1 MVEIKNLS
9 AGYNGQPVIRIPSLS
24 FGEGEITSII
34 GENGSGK
41 STLLKAIDNILRYN
55 GSIKADGKE
64 IAGLRH
70 LERAR
75 LVAYLPQTL
84 IPVRLNVRT
93 LVSHGRYAHTGIS
106 HRLSSVD
113 RTMVDNAMVLT
124 DVQDMRDR
132 WLNERIFPF
141 EDKLRPGLIRH
152 NSSQFACQP
161 LKAPQMLL

>member
-41 STLLKAIDNILRYN
+41 STLLKTIDNILRYN

-93 LVSHGRYAHTGIS
+93 LVFLGYLPGRIN
-106 HRLSSVD
+106 
-113 RTMVDNAMVLT
+113 DNFDIMGL
-124 DVQDMRDR
+124 RDR
-132 WLNERIFPF
+132 YFSFMDQNKYL
-141 EDKLRPGLIRH
+141 
-152 NSSQFACQP
+152 
-161 LKAPQMLL
+161 